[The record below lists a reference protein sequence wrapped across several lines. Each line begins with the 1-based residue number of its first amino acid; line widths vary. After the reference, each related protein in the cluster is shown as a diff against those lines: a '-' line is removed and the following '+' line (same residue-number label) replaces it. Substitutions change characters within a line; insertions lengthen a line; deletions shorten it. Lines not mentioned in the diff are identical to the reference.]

1 MNEQT
6 GSVYSARLA
15 RVMERMKALGL
26 RQLLVADPDSVWYLT
41 GYYNEPMER
50 MMVFCVRSDGRHI
63 FCLNRLFP
71 APDAPWEQ
79 LWFTD
84 TDDAVGMLAAVL
96 EPGQPVG
103 IDKIWPARFLLPLM
117 EKAPGCRPVL
127 ASDCVDRCRACKD
140 SAEQALMRAASRIND
155 QVMEEAVRFFHEGV
169 TEREAARFIE
179 DRYAALGCSGPS
191 FPTIVSFGAHGAD
204 PHHEPDDTPLTPG
217 DSIVID
223 MGCRKDRYC
232 SDMTRTYFWK
242 EASGEARAV
251 HDLVRR
257 ANEQA
262 EALVKPGV
270 PLCALDKAAR
280 DLIAGAGYGE
290 FFTHRLGH
298 FIGQRDHE
306 QGDVS
311 SANTAL
317 AEPGMIFSI
326 EPGIYLPGRFGVRI
340 EDLVLVTETGCEVLN
355 RVDKHCRV
363 LG

>member
-1 MNEQT
+1 MKKHT
-6 GSVYSARLA
+6 LLTK
-15 RVMERMKALGL
+15 VMAGGLVTVTLLGVAFAAG
-26 RQLLVADPDSVWYLT
+26 QQGTQSDPLVTLSYLT
-41 GYYNEPMER
+41 
-50 MMVFCVRSDGRHI
+50 
-63 FCLNRLFP
+63 
-71 APDAPWEQ
+71 Q
-79 LWFTD
+79 
-84 TDDAVGMLAAVL
+84 
-96 EPGQPVG
+96 
-103 IDKIWPARFLLPLM
+103 
-117 EKAPGCRPVL
+117 KATP
-127 ASDCVDRCRACKD
+127 
-140 SAEQALMRAASRIND
+140 EIMN
-155 QVMEEAVRFFHEGV
+155 QVETKL

-179 DRYAALGCSGPS
+179 SRYAALGCSGPS